1 MDTKYIY
8 KQLLNSVSKYENKE
22 NYINEINKSLKY
34 IKTHLYNFDEFK
46 NELNNDYIE
55 NLINSQDYK
64 EIYNSESNIFE
75 LLSILKYIINGD
87 IYKKYEKNIK
97 NEFIK
102 LCKGNYK
109 KINNYTNL
117 FSNIYKTQYI
127 SYDGKK
133 ILYYDNNIWKED
145 TGSILIKRIKDLLPQ
160 IFEEE
165 KEKMNKKYEKEEIK
179 SKEYEDDIK
188 NIDKCIDFVTE
199 YNNIEKIKN
208 MCIHNFHVECIKDKL
223 DRKLNLVC
231 FQNKIFNTDINNFQ
245 KGMPHDFISVG
256 SNMYVPNRNEIKEET
271 FNKCKIFLKQL
282 FPDKEILEYMLQWC
296 STLLIPGNTE
306 KLFHIWLGDGNNG
319 KSAFSNLLKN
329 VFGDLCFTVPSSTF
343 MRSKPNAESATPHL
357 IRARTSL
364 IGITQEP
371 DGGVLN
377 TGIMKELTGGDNI
390 YIRRLY
396 KESEETYMKTQFII
410 QTNKTFFVDDT
421 DPAVWSRIRV
431 IKFKSHF
438 IDKNEIDEFIQEDSD
453 LYEKE
458 KNVFEKNKE
467 LNKLIKEI
475 SPAFLYIIID
485 KLKKYKENN
494 KLPYQDFIKEETN
507 KYKID
512 MDILQTFIQKALVKT
527 NETDKIKLSDII
539 KNYNKYINDNHPNVR
554 KLDKR
559 RLEHV
564 LNKIYG
570 NKTIKEDYLLGYNI
584 KSEYIYDMDYLFR
597 KSDIL
602 EDI

>member
-8 KQLLNSVSKYENKE
+8 KELLNSISKYEYKE
-22 NYINEINKSLKY
+22 NYINEIDKCLKY
-34 IKTHLYNFDEFK
+34 IETHLRNFDDFK
-46 NELNNDYIE
+46 NELNNEYIK
-55 NLINSQDYK
+55 NLINNGNYK

-75 LLSILKYIINGD
+75 LLCILKYIINGD
-87 IYKKYEKNIK
+87 IYKNYEENIK
-97 NEFIK
+97 LRFIN
-102 LCKGNYK
+102 LCKYNYK
-109 KINNYTNL
+109 KSNNYAIL
-117 FSNIYKTQYI
+117 FSNIYKTQYV

-145 TGSILIKRIKDLLPQ
+145 TGSILIERIKDLLPQ
-160 IFEEE
+160 FFEEE
-165 KEKMNKKYEKEEIK
+165 KEKTDNDKNKL
-179 SKEYEDDIK
+179 S
-188 NIDKCIDFVTE
+188 IDKCLDFVTE

-208 MCIHNFHVECIKDKL
+208 ICIHNFHVECIKDKL
-223 DRKLNLVC
+223 DKKLNLIC
-231 FQNKIFNTDINNFQ
+231 FQNKVFNTDINDFQ

-256 SNMYVPNRNEIKEET
+256 SNMYVPDRNKIKDET
-271 FNKCKIFLKQL
+271 FNKCYIFLKQL
-282 FPDKEILEYMLQWC
+282 FPEDKILDYILQWC

-396 KESEETYMKTQFII
+396 KESEEVYMKTQFII

-431 IKFKSHF
+431 IKFESHF
-438 IDKNEIDEFIQEDSD
+438 IDKIEIDEFIQENRD
-453 LYEKE
+453 LYKKD
-458 KNVFEKNKE
+458 KNIFEKNKE

-485 KLKKYKENN
+485 KLKEYKKNN
-494 KLPYQDFIKEETN
+494 KLPNQNIIKDETN
-507 KYKID
+507 KYKVD
-512 MDILQTFIQKALVKT
+512 MDILQTFIQKALIKSET
-527 NETDKIKLSDII
+527 NKLKLSEII
-539 KNYNKYINDNHPNVR
+539 KNYNKYICDNHPNVR

-564 LNKIYG
+564 LYKIYG
-570 NKTIKEDYLLGYNI
+570 NKSIEDDYLLGYNI
-584 KSEYIYDMDYLFR
+584 KDEYNCDIDYIINQLN
-597 KSDIL
+597 L
-602 EDI
+602 NN

>member
-1 MDTKYIY
+1 MDIKYIY
-8 KQLLNSVSKYENKE
+8 KELLNSVSKYENKD
-22 NYINEINKSLKY
+22 NCINEINKSLKY
-34 IKTHLYNFDEFK
+34 IETHLYNFDEFK
-46 NELNNDYIE
+46 NSLNNEYIE
-55 NLINSQDYK
+55 NIINEGIYK

-75 LLSILKYIINGD
+75 LLSILKYVIGGD
-87 IYKKYEKNIK
+87 IYKNYENK
-97 NEFIK
+97 IK
-102 LCKGNYK
+102 LKFINLCKDNSK
-109 KINNYTNL
+109 KVINYTNL

-145 TGSILIKRIKDLLPQ
+145 TGSTLIKRIKDLLPQ

-165 KEKMNKKYEKEEIK
+165 KEKIEDEKNIL
-179 SKEYEDDIK
+179 S
-188 NIDKCIDFVTE
+188 IDKCIDFVTE
-199 YNNIEKIKN
+199 SNNIEKIKN
-208 MCIHNFHVECIKDKL
+208 MCLHNFHVECIKDKL
-223 DRKLNLVC
+223 DKKLNLVC
-231 FQNKIFNTDINNFQ
+231 FQNKIFNTDTIMFQ

-256 SNMYVPNRNEIKEET
+256 SNMYVPNRNEIKEEA
-271 FNKCKIFLKQL
+271 FNKCKTFLNQL
-282 FPDKEILEYMLQWC
+282 FPDKEILEYILQWC
-296 STLLIPGNTE
+296 STLLIPGNSE

-343 MRSKPNAESATPHL
+343 MRSKPNAEAATPHL

-364 IGITQEP
+364 VGITQEP

-438 IDKNEIDEFIQEDSD
+438 IDKNEIDEFIQENPDSYKKD
-453 LYEKE
+453 I
-458 KNVFEKNKE
+458 NVFEKNKE

-485 KLKKYKENN
+485 KLKEYKKSN
-494 KLPYQDFIKEETN
+494 KLPNQDFIKNETN
-507 KYKID
+507 RYKID
-512 MDILQTFIQKALVKT
+512 MDILQTFIQKALFKEDS
-527 NETDKIKLSDII
+527 NKLKLSEII
-539 KNYNKYINDNHPNVR
+539 KNYNKYIYDNHPNVR

-570 NKTIKEDYLLGYNI
+570 NKTIEEDYLLGYNI
-584 KSEYIYDMDYLFR
+584 KVEYNYDMDNIMNVLNI
-597 KSDIL
+597 SN
-602 EDI
+602 

>member
-1 MDTKYIY
+1 MDTKYLF
-8 KQLLNSVSKYENKE
+8 KELLNSISKYKYKE
-22 NYINEINKSLKY
+22 KYIDEINKSLKY
-34 IKTHLYNFDEFK
+34 IETHLYNFENFK
-46 NELNNDYIE
+46 NELHDDVK
-55 NLINSQDYK
+55 NLIDTSNYE

-75 LLSILKYIINGD
+75 LLCILKYIINGE
-87 IYKKYEKNIK
+87 IYKNYEKNIK
-97 NEFIK
+97 LYFIE
-102 LCKGNYK
+102 LCKNNNK
-109 KINNYTNL
+109 KINNYSNL

-127 SYDGKK
+127 SDGKR

-145 TGSILIKRIKDLLPQ
+145 NGSILIRRIKDILPQ
-160 IFEEE
+160 IFEEQKNLLENE
-165 KEKMNKKYEKEEIK
+165 KDKLSIE
-179 SKEYEDDIK
+179 
-188 NIDKCIDFVTE
+188 KCIDFVTE

-208 MCIHNFHVECIKDKL
+208 ICVHNFHLECIKDKL
-223 DRKLNLVC
+223 DKKLNLIC
-231 FQNKIFNTDINNFQ
+231 FQNKVFNTETFKFE
-245 KGMPHDFISVG
+245 KGMPHDFISIG
-256 SNMYVPNRNEIKEET
+256 SNMYVPDRDKISEET
-271 FNKCKIFLKQL
+271 FNKCLTFLKQI
-282 FPDKEILEYMLQWC
+282 FPDKEILEYILQWC
-296 STLLIPGNTE
+296 GTLLIPGNTE

-329 VFGDLCFTVPSSTF
+329 VFGDLCFTIPSSTF

-396 KESEETYMKTQFII
+396 KESEETYMKTQFVI

-438 IDKNEIDEFIQEDSD
+438 LEKNDIDEFIKENPDF
-453 LYEKE
+453 YEKNV
-458 KNVFEKNKE
+458 NVFEKNKE
-467 LNKLIKEI
+467 VNKLIKEI

-485 KLKKYKENN
+485 KLKEYKKNN
-494 KLPYQDFIKEETN
+494 KLPYQEIIKNETN

-512 MDILQTFIQKALVKT
+512 MDVLQTFIQKALVKS
-527 NETDKIKLSDII
+527 DDSKIKLSEII
-539 KNYNKYINDNHPNVR
+539 KNYNKYIYENHPNIR

-559 RLEHV
+559 RLEHI
-564 LNKIYG
+564 LCKIYG
-570 NKTIKEDYLLGYNI
+570 NKSIEDDHLKNYKLNDKYN
-584 KSEYIYDMDYLFR
+584 YDSLNNIIED
-597 KSDIL
+597 L
-602 EDI
+602 EI